1 METDLL
7 LQLLAILVLIL
18 ANGFFSLSE
27 FSIIASRPSRLKQQI
42 SEGRKGASRAEKL
55 RRSPDRFLA
64 TIQVGIT
71 LVGTMAG
78 VFGGATL
85 VEPLQAALSG
95 IPVELIA
102 DAAQPVAVGIVAVL
116 ITVFAVILG
125 ELVPKYIALSN
136 PERYACLMSS
146 PITVFTT
153 LIGFVSISL
162 SGAAHI
168 ILRLLG
174 IKSGRTGGVVTEDE
188 INLMILEGR
197 KKGVFDDTEE
207 QLIKSVFDFADST
220 VRRAMTPRPDV
231 IALTVTTPPDDI
243 ITKII
248 SSGHSKYPVYENSID
263 NIVGVLYTRDIIH
276 QKMNPKLIVLN
287 DIIRKPI
294 FVPDSMPLPRLLREF
309 QRKKKEFAI
318 VLDEF
323 GGTAGIV
330 TLEDIMEELVG
341 EIRDED
347 DDRDDPLVKHSET
360 VAYADG
366 SVWPGAINELMDC
379 HLPEAESDTLAGL
392 IIDHL
397 GRLPEQREVITLA
410 DMKIT
415 VLKQDNIR
423 LTRMMLERLNTPADG
438 MES

>member
-1 METDLL
+1 MDTDIY

-18 ANGFFSLSE
+18 ANGIFSLSE

-42 SEGRKGASRAEKL
+42 AEGRKGAARAEKL

-85 VEPLQAALSG
+85 VEPVQVALSNV
-95 IPVELIA
+95 PVALIA
-102 DAAQPVAVGIVAVL
+102 DAARPVAVGLIAL
-116 ITVFAVILG
+116 SITVLAVILG

-136 PERYACLMSS
+136 PERYACLMST
-146 PITVFTT
+146 PISVFTS
-153 LIGFVSISL
+153 LIGFASSFL
-162 SGAAHI
+162 SGTAHI
-168 ILRLLG
+168 ILKLLG
-174 IKSGRTGGVVTEDE
+174 IKSDRTGDTVTEDE

-220 VRRAMTPRPDV
+220 VRRAMTPRPEVVALAGTTSPDEI
-231 IALTVTTPPDDI
+231 IATI
-243 ITKII
+243 IK
-248 SSGHSKYPVYENSID
+248 SGHSKYPVYEGSID
-263 NIVGVLYTRDIIH
+263 NIIGVLYTRDIIH
-276 QKMNPKLIVLN
+276 QKMNPSLIILS
-287 DIIRKPI
+287 DIIRRPI
-294 FVPDSMPLPRLLREF
+294 FVPDSLPLSRLLREF

-330 TLEDIMEELVG
+330 TLEDILEELVG

-360 VAYADG
+360 IAYADG

-379 HLPEAESDTLAGL
+379 RLPESESDTLAGL

-397 GRLPEQREVITLA
+397 GRLPEQREVITIA

-415 VLKQDNIR
+415 VLNKDNIR
-423 LTRMMLERLNTPADG
+423 LTRMMLERLTTPAEG
-438 MES
+438 TES